1 MGNAKLFS
9 YLGSIVLAAGT
20 FLLPATASAGNW
32 SVNIGVPVVVASPVP
47 AVVYSAPVVPV
58 TTVVQPAPVVYPYV
72 SGVVV
77 SRHPV
82 PHYYR
87 GRYRG
92 HRGYHRGHR

>member
-87 GRYRG
+87 DRKSVV
-92 HRGYHRGHR
+92 